1 MLSKI
6 VKIVRILKRAGFPL
20 YWSRF
25 SRKDYSLHQHI
36 MLIVLVYLVAGSCRN
51 PLEVS
56 TILFFGRV
64 ISYPT

>member
-6 VKIVRILKRAGFPL
+6 VKIVRILKRAGPPL

-36 MLIVLVYLVAGSCRN
+36 MLIVLAYLVAGSCRN
-51 PLEVS
+51 PLEVP

-64 ISYPT
+64 ISYLT